1 MKLKNLTKV
10 YSSGIIGRSRT
21 VAVDRVSFE
30 VEEGEIVALVGESGS
45 GKTTI
50 GKLVLRLIKPTS
62 GTIEFMGKDVRE
74 YSPKEYYRMVQGVFQ
89 DPFASFNPVYKV
101 DRVFENVF
109 DNLLEVTDHG
119 ERYEMIEDSLKS
131 VGLNPRDILGKYPH
145 QLSGGQLQ
153 RVLIARSLIIG
164 VKFLVADEIISM
176 LDASTRVDVLNIL
189 GDLKRER
196 GRSILFI
203 THDLSLGYYI
213 SDTTLIMYRGQIVEM
228 GDTEKVFSNP
238 LHPYTKMLLESVPTL
253 DKKWEP
259 AREIFKVGDEI
270 SYSSKGCRYYD
281 RCPFRKRGC
290 EEYEYSLVEF
300 EENHKV
306 ACFLYGR

>member
-1 MKLKNLTKV
+1 MMELKNLTKI
-10 YSSGIIGRSRT
+10 YSRGILGGRKT
-21 VAVDRVSFE
+21 VAVDRVSFT
-30 VEEGEIVALVGESGS
+30 VKEGEIVALVGESGS

-50 GKLVLRLIKPTS
+50 GKLILRLIKPTGGS
-62 GTIEFMGKDVRE
+62 IEFMGRDVRS
-74 YSPKEYYRMVQGVFQ
+74 YSQKEYYRFVQGVFQ
-89 DPFASFNPVYKV
+89 DPFASFNPIYKV

-109 DNLLEVTDHG
+109 DHLLNVNSGRRDMVE
-119 ERYEMIEDSLKS
+119 EALKS
-131 VGLNPRDILGKYPH
+131 VGLNPNDVLGKYPH

-189 GDLKRER
+189 GDLKKSK
-196 GRSILFI
+196 GMSILFI

-228 GDTEKVFSNP
+228 GSTEKVFSNP

-259 AREIFKVGDEI
+259 AREIFKVGDETKAEF
-270 SYSSKGCRYYD
+270 KGCRYYD
-281 RCPFRKRGC
+281 RCPFRKPGC
-290 EEYEYSLVEF
+290 EDYEYELVEA
-300 EENHKV
+300 EKNHKV
-306 ACFLYGR
+306 ACFLYRR